1 MILAFRDMYDLF
13 KNMKET
19 DVSFTAVIGQYYSC
33 MNFPTPYYQ
42 LIKNI

>member
-13 KNMKET
+13 LKKMKET

-33 MNFPTPYYQ
+33 MNFPTLYY
-42 LIKNI
+42 